1 MSVNYSVY
9 SVLSISW
16 LCPFPSLCHFMK
28 SKVSPPSMALLIKS
42 TTCLPRLAQVI
53 DYITIKYIWLNMKCI
68 SSYLLH
74 QGIKVFF
81 FFVAECSFSQET
93 LTTFNN
99 RRYKN
104 EMPLSCYQ
112 VLAQDCTDELKFI
125 VLLKKDHI
133 EQNHINVK
141 IADMWVSIINKNET
155 VVFTHK
161 LTKQTFFI
169 SALVVILTCTRGTLT
184 WLWRSMEWKYLSTT
198 FHTSIPQ
205 VPIHIHPTIKILHFS
220 SSWFQHPKVVKLF
233 TCHVFK
239 LAWSKWSWPCFVLI
253 AKIQIRPNGEGI
265 SVYAPSLGL
274 HEVYFD
280 KNSWKVTVILNMDNA
295 LNI

>member
-1 MSVNYSVY
+1 
-9 SVLSISW
+9 
-16 LCPFPSLCHFMK
+16 
-28 SKVSPPSMALLIKS
+28 
-42 TTCLPRLAQVI
+42 
-53 DYITIKYIWLNMKCI
+53 MKCI

-141 IADMWVSIINKNET
+141 IADM
-155 VVFTHK
+155 
-161 LTKQTFFI
+161 
-169 SALVVILTCTRGTLT
+169 
-184 WLWRSMEWKYLSTT
+184 
-198 FHTSIPQ
+198 
-205 VPIHIHPTIKILHFS
+205 
-220 SSWFQHPKVVKLF
+220 
-233 TCHVFK
+233 
-239 LAWSKWSWPCFVLI
+239 
-253 AKIQIRPNGEGI
+253 
-265 SVYAPSLGL
+265 
-274 HEVYFD
+274 
-280 KNSWKVTVILNMDNA
+280 
-295 LNI
+295 